1 MRAVIIG
8 IAYLAFAS
16 NGRRVQE
23 RRTTPLEGVE
33 RMLLAFN
40 FPVVTRP
47 KAQFSHLP
55 GSRSTSLKSAAGRHV
70 FPLSLQRA
78 AGPQLA
84 VVSDEGI
91 DISDEKTAKL
101 HAWLNSKGVN
111 TSAAQGG
118 SIPGFGI
125 GLISKGVES
134 GTRLLSVPTSLHITP
149 SVVRESPLGQ
159 AVSSVVPADDN
170 SAFLA
175 LGLLEEVGKGDA
187 SPLAPYI
194 ELLPGADSMNG
205 LPLLWTDEDLNKFL
219 AGSHLQATVTN
230 MRNELLAQWQEIEQS
245 VLPKHPESL
254 FPRDVFSAPGYL
266 WAHAICLTRALPF
279 GDELSLIPF
288 LDLANH
294 RAGSK
299 NGCSIGVIDESS
311 KREGSSSVVPV
322 TEALQLEGKEGVAV
336 LTAGEAIP
344 EGEQVFI
351 DYGETGW
358 RSSWEMLY
366 TYGFVPGDT
375 KEDWL
380 AAGGRPIFFEGVRED
395 DPLRPQKQALLT
407 ALGVDEMGWAGTW
420 VDLRASTQ
428 AAVSMAPLLRLAY
441 MSPGKH
447 SSHPAAAE
455 VAEKL
460 ASWEASPRETWQLLQ
475 SPLDAHTESLIAG
488 QVIGQCEEALAI
500 LPPVETLAAASAP
513 ADPEASATDG
523 EQVAEEERARV
534 AARVMLGERYALERC
549 IGEWKQ
555 RQDASKK
562 EEDDS
567 SEEQSEQ
574 SEQAATPKKRPS
586 RAGRLNLR

>member
-1 MRAVIIG
+1 MMRVGIVA
-8 IAYLAFAS
+8 IAYLTFS
-16 NGRRVQE
+16 SYGRRVQI
-23 RRTTPLEGVE
+23 RSSDPLEVIE
-33 RMLLAFN
+33 RILLAFN
-40 FPVVTRP
+40 YPAVTRP
-47 KAQFSHLP
+47 KAGLGHL
-55 GSRSTSLKSAAGRHV
+55 RSTSLNSAARPRSTTIV
-70 FPLSLQRA
+70 ACAPPVDKA
-78 AGPQLA
+78 AN
-84 VVSDEGI
+84 
-91 DISDEKTAKL
+91 L
-101 HAWLNSKGVN
+101 HAWLNSKGID
-111 TSAAQGG
+111 TSAVKGG
-118 SIPGFGI
+118 PLPGFGLS
-125 GLISKGVES
+125 LISQGVES
-134 GTRLLSVPTSLHITP
+134 GTRLLSVPASLHITP
-149 SVVRESPLGQ
+149 SSVQDSPLGK
-159 AVSSVVPADDN
+159 AVSDVVPADDN

-175 LGLLEEVGKGDA
+175 LGLLQEVGKGDT

-194 ELLPGADSMNG
+194 EILPGADKMNG

-219 AGSHLQATVTN
+219 SGSHLQATVTN
-230 MRNELLAQWQEIEQS
+230 MRNELLAQWQEIEKS

-254 FPRDVFSAPGYL
+254 FPRNVFNAPGYL

-299 NGCSIGVIDESS
+299 NACSIGVIDESS
-311 KREGSSSVVPV
+311 KTDESAADAPTKAGVLPV
-322 TEALQLEGKEGVAV
+322 TDALQLEGKEGVAV

-344 EGEQVFI
+344 DGEQVFI

-441 MSPGKH
+441 LSPGKH
-447 SSHPAAAE
+447 SSHPVAAKL
-455 VAEKL
+455 AEKL
-460 ASWEASPRETWQLLQ
+460 ASWEAEPRETWQLLQ
-475 SPLDAHTESLIAG
+475 TPLDPQTESLIAG
-488 QVIGQCEEALAI
+488 QVIGQCEEALAL
-500 LPPVETLAAASAP
+500 LPPVENLAAASAP
-513 ADPEASATDG
+513 ADPEASAADDEEAA
-523 EQVAEEERARV
+523 EQERARV

-555 RQDASKK
+555 RQDVAADSSAK
-562 EEDDS
+562 EENDA
-567 SEEQSEQ
+567 SEEGAEQ
-574 SEQAATPKKRPS
+574 GEAPKKRPS
-586 RAGRLNLR
+586 RAGRLNLS